1 MGYAV
6 DIHIYGFGLFL
17 LYQGLIA
24 LVNPLG
30 QFSLRGIKDTKPSD
44 DMASYAPI
52 YMLGA
57 RDISIGVFF
66 IAHHYVDNLNAV
78 LTLLAIMG
86 FFKIS
91 DAIVVIA
98 VGGEN
103 TSTKAV
109 ENLAFG
115 VGLLGWLVYL
125 AKN

>member
-6 DIHIYGFGLFL
+6 DIHIYGFGLLL

-24 LVNPLG
+24 LVDPQG

-44 DMASYAPI
+44 DMASYATI

>member
-24 LVNPLG
+24 LLCTY
-30 QFSLRGIKDTKPSD
+30 LHAR
-44 DMASYAPI
+44 
-52 YMLGA
+52 A